1 MRKSILTIFAFFGFS
16 FAVFSQPYTD
26 IVSFTYQHFSS
37 QYKNNASLKNQ
48 TDNYSLNLLYPKKL
62 KNNNVILFRLN
73 SETINSSIASE
84 STSSSLTSIAIP
96 IGFQWVSK
104 SEKWKTTVFGIPKM
118 ASDFENKITSKDCQ
132 FGGFFLENYCLN
144 PNLKIKWGLYYNKEV
159 FGNFF
164 VPLLG
169 IDWKASDK
177 LQFYGTLPTNYKVE
191 YNLIKDKWFTGI
203 DFKSVTRSFNITTTN
218 QQNYVRFD
226 ELLLKAFAECF
237 IYKNVLLSSEIGY
250 SFGKNPLLYDSSSDN
265 LSAVNGI
272 YSPLQNYFIFNIGIS
287 YRIRN
292 E

>member
-1 MRKSILTIFAFFGFS
+1 MRKIKLLNIVFFLFITSGFA
-16 FAVFSQPYTD
+16 QPYTD
-26 IVSFTYQHFSS
+26 IVSFTYQRFSS
-37 QYKNNASLKNQ
+37 KYKNTTSLQNQ

-73 SETINSSIASE
+73 SETINSAITSE
-84 STSSSLTSIAIP
+84 SVSSSLTSIAIP

-104 SEKWKTTVFGIPKM
+104 SKKWKTTILGIPKM
-118 ASDFENKITSKDCQ
+118 ASDFENKITSKDWQ
-132 FGGFFLENYCLN
+132 FGGYFLENYSLN
-144 PNLKIKWGLYYNKEV
+144 PNLKLKLGLYYNKEA

-169 IDWKASDK
+169 VDWKASDK

-250 SFGKNPLLYDSSSDN
+250 SFGKNPLQYDSNSDN